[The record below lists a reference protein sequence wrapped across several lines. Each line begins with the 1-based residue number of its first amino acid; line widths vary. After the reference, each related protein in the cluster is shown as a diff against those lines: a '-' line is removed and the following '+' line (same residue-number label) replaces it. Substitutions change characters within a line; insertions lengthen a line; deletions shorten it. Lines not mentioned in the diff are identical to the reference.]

1 MVASSEGGLA
11 LEMKVVVI
19 AVAAAEVMASTVAAA
34 TEKAVV
40 LVVARKV
47 AAAKSPGAAQAVRAA
62 VGQTVAKQV
71 ATKEAEL
78 GSVTMGAVQ
87 VARAEMWEVSAVEK
101 LDLAVAA
108 AVVVLVATAVTM
120 EAVVGSVERVE
131 AAAMAAQMEVD

>member
-11 LEMKVVVI
+11 LEMKVVVN

-47 AAAKSPGAAQAVRAA
+47 AAAKSPGAVQAVKAA

-71 ATKEAEL
+71 ATKEAEP